1 MANSRGASSATSS
14 RPLRLLVAG
23 LGAFGKE
30 HLTRLTERSDVN
42 VVGVADAN
50 PAALE
55 PIRAKLGVAECLTDP
70 LQLIEMVEADAIIV
84 ATPAA
89 SHVEIGVRALAKNL
103 PVLLEKPVAP
113 SATSAVPLLEAGR
126 SSAGFIMP
134 GHVLR
139 FSQDHVRMVETVR
152 SGRIGEVIYVNSR
165 RYRDDSHAVR
175 YPDTDPVLMTLI
187 HDIDIAQWVTG
198 SDFHSIVARRSEGV
212 GYRSMTA
219 VSATSATGVIC
230 DLRTAWTFPDGE
242 MPPDRVEVVG
252 NRGSV
257 ELTVGAGLEVYAEG
271 QRVRYPAAMAD
282 DPLRSEQDHFL
293 ACVRDRSVA
302 PALTLSQALV
312 GLTLADAAIE
322 FLCGPDRSS
331 SNTKRGY
338 STTTSAKRPGFRERA
353 EDHRH
358 ERRLAEQSLLHR
370 ARRGRHER
378 REKNQPR
385 R

>member
-14 RPLRLLVAG
+14 RPLRLLLAG

-113 SATSAVPLLEAGR
+113 SATSAVPLLEAAR

-139 FSQDHVRMVETVR
+139 FSRDHVRMVETVR

-252 NRGSV
+252 NHGSV
-257 ELTVGAGLEVYAEG
+257 ELTVGAGLDVYAEG

-282 DPLRSEQDHFL
+282 DPLRNEQDHFL

-322 FLCGPDRSS
+322 SLRS
-331 SNTKRGY
+331 
-338 STTTSAKRPGFRERA
+338 
-353 EDHRH
+353 
-358 ERRLAEQSLLHR
+358 
-370 ARRGRHER
+370 
-378 REKNQPR
+378 
-385 R
+385 

>member
-1 MANSRGASSATSS
+1 LTNSRSASSATSS
-14 RPLRLLVAG
+14 RPLHLLLAG

-30 HLTRLTERSDVN
+30 HLSRLTERSDVK

-55 PIRAKLGVAECLTDP
+55 PIRATLGVVECLTDP
-70 LQLIEMVEADAIIV
+70 LQLIDVVEADAIIV

-89 SHVEIGVRALAKNL
+89 SHVEISVHALSRNL

-113 SATSAVPLLEAGR
+113 SARSAVPLLAAAR

-139 FSQDHVRMVETVR
+139 FSQAHVQMVETVC
-152 SGRIGEVIYVNSR
+152 SGRIGKVLYVNSR

-175 YPDTDPVLMTLI
+175 YPDDDPVLMTLI

-219 VSATSATGVIC
+219 MSATSATGVIC
-230 DLRTAWTFPDGE
+230 DLRTAWTFTDGE
-242 MPPDRVEVVG
+242 LPPDRVEVVG

-257 ELTVGAGLEVYAEG
+257 ELTVGAGLDVYAEG
-271 QRVRYPAAMAD
+271 QRTHYPKASED
-282 DPLRSEQDHFL
+282 DPLRNEHDHFL
-293 ACVRDRSVA
+293 ACVRDRSRT

-312 GLTLADAAIE
+312 GLKLADAAIAS
-322 FLCGPDRSS
+322 L
-331 SNTKRGY
+331 
-338 STTTSAKRPGFRERA
+338 RP
-353 EDHRH
+353 
-358 ERRLAEQSLLHR
+358 
-370 ARRGRHER
+370 
-378 REKNQPR
+378 
-385 R
+385 